1 MLSFDEFR
9 AINRRQSN
17 QKSEKSGASQPPS
30 SQIPQPKR
38 DLKSSGDSDSD
49 ESKHSSS
56 MMKNLGQFLEMH
68 EMQIVI
74 ITLIF
79 LDSFASFLILI
90 LSSSTEFTPAASSS
104 LFPLPTTS
112 LELYL
117 HILTS
122 FTTFTIFFF
131 ALELILLF
139 LSFQFQI
146 IFHVGYLIDLL
157 ILSYEIYETIQF
169 NGGVRTRVLN
179 FFRLWRII
187 RLFQSLVNLERDA
200 HNETIRQLDSI
211 HLKKQ
216 LLEEKIGTL
225 NDDLLKEQV
234 TFSSSFPFHLPPLTH
249 CIGSSHFH

>member
-1 MLSFDEFR
+1 MSTGAAAVCLTAMLSFDEFR
-9 AINRRQSN
+9 AINRRQKN
-17 QKSEKSGASQPPS
+17 QKSEKENEPLSQTSQSKKDQKSSPS
-30 SQIPQPKR
+30 SP
-38 DLKSSGDSDSD
+38 SSGS
-49 ESKHSSS
+49 SKPS
-56 MMKNLGQFLEMH
+56 MLNSLGQFLEMH

-79 LDSFASFLILI
+79 LDSFASFLTLI
-90 LSSSTEFTPAASSS
+90 LTSPSPTSTSSPFPLASS
-104 LFPLPTTS
+104 S

-117 HILTS
+117 HILNS

-131 ALELILLF
+131 LLELILLF

-146 IFHVGYLIDLL
+146 LFHVGYLIDLL
-157 ILSYEIYETIQF
+157 ILSSEVYETIQL
-169 NGGVRTRVLN
+169 NGGVKTRVLN
-179 FFRLWRII
+179 LFRLWRII

-211 HLKKQ
+211 QLKKQ

-234 TFSSSFPFHLPPLTH
+234 SLSSVPYFYSLSCDSP
-249 CIGSSHFH
+249 